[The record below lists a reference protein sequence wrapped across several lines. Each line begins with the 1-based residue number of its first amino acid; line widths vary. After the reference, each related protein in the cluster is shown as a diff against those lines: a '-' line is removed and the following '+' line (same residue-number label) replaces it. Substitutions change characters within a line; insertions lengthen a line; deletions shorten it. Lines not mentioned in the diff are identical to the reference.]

1 MKRVKLKYYAIGEVV
16 SIGRGLY
23 VVRRSNR
30 GIDRCAD
37 CALKFKKSCARMNCV
52 KALRKDSE
60 FVIFERV

>member
-1 MKRVKLKYYAIGEVV
+1 MKKIKMKYYAIGEVF
-16 SIGRGLY
+16 SIGKGLY

-52 KALRKDSE
+52 KAFRKDSE

>member
-1 MKRVKLKYYAIGEVV
+1 MKKIKMKYYAIGEVV

-23 VVRRSNR
+23 IVRRSDR

-37 CALKFKKSCARMNCV
+37 CALKFEKSCIYMNCV

-60 FVIFERV
+60 FVIFERI